1 MGIKIAQQ
9 FKFFHNPVIINHN
22 AYLCIMY
29 RYILLTLAALLTSLC
44 AKSQINTDQMLRVGQ
59 NALYFDDYM
68 VAIQYFNRVIEAKP
82 YLAQPYFM
90 RAIAK
95 FNLEDFEGAVKD
107 ATEAIERNPFIT
119 DAYEVRG
126 VAYQN
131 MGDTDNAIKDYD
143 RALTQLPDNRSILY
157 NKAMALT
164 SVERY
169 DEASDVFN
177 HLLKVYPRHSDGY
190 IARARMEMI
199 KQDTVAAL
207 ADVDKALE
215 LNPKS
220 INGYLMR
227 TDINMGRD
235 SLTSAMKDID
245 QALLL
250 EPRMAGLYVNR
261 SLIRYRQDDYFGA
274 MADLDYAVELE
285 PTNATAL
292 YNRALLRA
300 EVHDNNKAISDLTT
314 VIGLKGEDYRSLYN
328 RAILYKEIGNYQ
340 LALKDINKVIEQYP
354 DFAAAYFLRFDIYRE
369 KGDSR
374 QAKRDYD
381 KSLALAKSKVNIMPE
396 KTEGNPSKD
405 NNATDEATQEEV
417 SRRFTTLLQASNEA
431 ALAQDY
437 NNESIRGRVQ
447 DHSDGI
453 DTEPMMAISYYTS
466 TSELN
471 QGNDF
476 VRQVSSINKLHELN
490 HLLLV
495 TCHVPSLDDEALI
508 QEHFNSIKR
517 YDELLATTAKPR
529 AIDYFGRAMDY
540 MTIHNYDE
548 AISDLDRAIALVPD
562 FTVAYMV
569 RSYARTK
576 KAEHSAER
584 GTLPYASA
592 LADLDKAIE
601 LAPDMAAAY
610 YNKGC
615 IYLMAG
621 DLTSALA
628 SFTRALE
635 LRSDFGEALYNRGY
649 TYMSLGNREAGV
661 ADLSRA
667 GQMGIAPSYK
677 LLKRINIR

>member
-1 MGIKIAQQ
+1 
-9 FKFFHNPVIINHN
+9 
-22 AYLCIMY
+22 MY
-29 RYILLTLAALLTSLC
+29 RYIMLIATALMTALC
-44 AKSQINTDQMLRVGQ
+44 AHSQINTDQMLRVGQ

-90 RAIAK
+90 RAVAK

-107 ATEAIERNPFIT
+107 ANEAIERNPFIT

-131 MGDTDNAIKDYD
+131 MGDTDNAIADYD
-143 RALTQLPDNRSILY
+143 RALAQLPDNRSILY

-164 SVERY
+164 SAERY

-190 IARARMEMI
+190 IARAHMEMVNR
-199 KQDTVAAL
+199 DTVAAL
-207 ADVDKALE
+207 ADVNKALE
-215 LNPKS
+215 LNPRS
-220 INGYLMR
+220 INGYLIR

-235 SLTSAMKDID
+235 SLAAALADID
-245 QALLL
+245 SALLL

-261 SLIRYRQDDYFGA
+261 SLVRYKQDDYFGA

-328 RAILYKEIGNYQ
+328 RAILYKETGNYQ
-340 LALKDINKVIEQYP
+340 LALKDINKVIDQYP

-374 QAKRDYD
+374 QARRDYD

-396 KTEGNPSKD
+396 KAASSS
-405 NNATDEATQEEV
+405 DEASPGDGASQEEV

-495 TCHVPSLDDEALI
+495 TCHVPTLDDEEI
-508 QEHFNSIKR
+508 IKQHFNSIRR
-517 YDELLATTAKPR
+517 YDDLLASATKPR

-548 AISDLDRAIALVPD
+548 AINDLDSAIAIVPD
-562 FTVAYMV
+562 FTVAYLV

-576 KAEHSAER
+576 KAEQ
-584 GTLPYASA
+584 TNQKDIIQYASA

-615 IYLMAG
+615 IYLKTG

-628 SFTRALE
+628 SFTRALQ

-661 ADLSRA
+661 ADLSKA

>member
-1 MGIKIAQQ
+1 
-9 FKFFHNPVIINHN
+9 
-22 AYLCIMY
+22 
-29 RYILLTLAALLTSLC
+29 
-44 AKSQINTDQMLRVGQ
+44 
-59 NALYFDDYM
+59 
-68 VAIQYFNRVIEAKP
+68 
-82 YLAQPYFM
+82 
-90 RAIAK
+90 
-95 FNLEDFEGAVKD
+95 
-107 ATEAIERNPFIT
+107 
-119 DAYEVRG
+119 
-126 VAYQN
+126 
-131 MGDTDNAIKDYD
+131 
-143 RALTQLPDNRSILY
+143 
-157 NKAMALT
+157 MALT
-164 SVERY
+164 SAERY
-169 DEASDVFN
+169 DDASEVFN

-199 KQDTVAAL
+199 QHDTVAAL
-207 ADVDKALE
+207 ADVNKAID

-220 INGYLMR
+220 INGYLIR

-235 SLTSAMKDID
+235 SLANAIKDID
-245 QALLL
+245 SALLL

-328 RAILYKEIGNYQ
+328 RALLYKEIGNYQ
-340 LALKDINKVIEQYP
+340 LALKDINKVIAQYP

-369 KGDSR
+369 KGDAR

-381 KSLALAKSKVNIMPE
+381 KSLALAKSKVNIMPDDA
-396 KTEGNPSKD
+396 SKHPAKD
-405 NNATDEATQEEV
+405 GDATDEATQEEA
-417 SRRFTTLLQASNEA
+417 SRRFTALLQASNEA
-431 ALAQDY
+431 VLAQDY

-466 TSELN
+466 TSELKD
-471 QGNDF
+471 GNDF
-476 VRQVSSINKLHELN
+476 IRQVDGINKLRELN

-495 TCHVPSLDDEALI
+495 TCHVPSLDDEAII
-508 QEHFNSIKR
+508 QEHFNSIRR
-517 YDELLATTAKPR
+517 YDELLASTTQPR

-548 AISDLDRAIALVPD
+548 AISDLDHAIALVPD

-569 RSYARTK
+569 RSYA
-576 KAEHSAER
+576 KAKQAGHTHET
-584 GTLPYASA
+584 GILPYAAA
-592 LADLDKAIE
+592 LADLDRAIE

-621 DLTSALA
+621 DFTSALA
-628 SFTRALE
+628 SFSSALDC
-635 LRSDFGEALYNRGY
+635 RSDFGEALYNRGY
-649 TYMSLGNREAGV
+649 TYMSLGNRAAGV
-661 ADLSRA
+661 ADLSKA

-677 LLKRINIR
+677 LLKRINVR

>member
-1 MGIKIAQQ
+1 MFKISIDTATIS
-9 FKFFHNPVIINHN
+9 HND
-22 AYLCIMY
+22 YLCTMY
-29 RYILLTLAALLTSLC
+29 RHILLTITVLLTALC

-95 FNLEDFEGAVKD
+95 FNLEDFEGAVRD
-107 ATEAIERNPFIT
+107 ASEAIDRNPFIT

-131 MGDTDNAIKDYD
+131 MGDTDKAIKDYD

-164 SVERY
+164 SAERY
-169 DEASDVFN
+169 EEASDVFN

-199 KQDTVAAL
+199 NHDTIAAL
-207 ADVDKALE
+207 ADVNKALE
-215 LNPKS
+215 LSPNS
-220 INGYLMR
+220 INGYLIR

-235 SLTSAMKDID
+235 SLSSALDDINA
-245 QALLL
+245 ALQL

-285 PTNATAL
+285 PTNVTAL

-300 EVHDNNKAISDLTT
+300 EVHDNNKAINDLTT

-328 RAILYKEIGNYQ
+328 RALLYKETGNYE
-340 LALKDINKVIEQYP
+340 LAIKDIDKVIKQYP

-381 KSLALAKSKVNIMPE
+381 KSLALAKSKVNIMP
-396 KTEGNPSKD
+396 D
-405 NNATDEATQEEV
+405 NTAESSEDDNAPDEATQEEV

-453 DTEPMMAISYYTS
+453 DTEPMMAISYYTA
-466 TSELN
+466 TTELS

-476 VRQVSSINKLHELN
+476 VRQVSSINKLRELN
-490 HLLLV
+490 HLLLA
-495 TCHVPSLDDEALI
+495 TCHVPSLDDESII

-517 YDELLATTAKPR
+517 YDEILASTTQPR

-540 MTIHNYDE
+540 MTIHNYE
-548 AISDLDRAIALVPD
+548 AAISDLDRAIGLVPD
-562 FTVAYMV
+562 FTVAYLV
-569 RSYARTK
+569 RSYARAK
-576 KAEHSAER
+576 QAEHTRER
-584 GTLPYASA
+584 GILPYAAA

-601 LAPDMAAAY
+601 LSPDMAAAY

-615 IYLMAG
+615 IFLMAG
-621 DLTSALA
+621 DFTSALA

-635 LRSDFGEALYNRGY
+635 LRDDFGEALYNRGY

-661 ADLSRA
+661 ADLSKA

-677 LLKRINIR
+677 LLKRINLR